1 MVVDCSEFRYAI
13 KEGTMKIDYLPLLTM
28 LILILFSNCSQSI
41 QDLHYGAEKEDTLSS
56 KPNNSRGH
64 LLSDYESKKEIES
77 VKSNQTRD
85 DNFFDLNPWVDN
97 KDVQRWIKYYQG
109 RGKYG
114 LIGALKRGEKYRPMI
129 EAVFLDRN
137 LPVDFYYLAL
147 IESSYVSHARSHA
160 GAVGIWQFMQATGK
174 SYGLRVNR
182 YVDER
187 KDPIRATVA
196 AANYIADLHRVFQSW
211 FLTLSAYS
219 SGEGR
224 VLRAI
229 MRKETRDFWKLS
241 ERKALPRET
250 RNYIPKLIAAIYV
263 ARHLEAN
270 ELAGGKT
277 EFVPPLQGV
286 KVASGVSLNEIAR
299 HAKIP
304 VKNIKQYNP
313 HLSRGVIPPGT
324 SSYQLWLPKTLVNSS
339 LELAMVKLRPASGAR
354 SYRVKRGDSL
364 YAIAQRFGT
373 SVRSLKRANKMA
385 RNRIFTGQVLK
396 IPASS

>member
-147 IESSYVSHARSHA
+147 IESSYVSHARS
-160 GAVGIWQFMQATGK
+160 MQEQWVFGSSCRRLARATA
-174 SYGLRVNR
+174 YGLIV
-182 YVDER
+182 
-187 KDPIRATVA
+187 
-196 AANYIADLHRVFQSW
+196 
-211 FLTLSAYS
+211 
-219 SGEGR
+219 
-224 VLRAI
+224 
-229 MRKETRDFWKLS
+229 M
-241 ERKALPRET
+241 
-250 RNYIPKLIAAIYV
+250 
-263 ARHLEAN
+263 
-270 ELAGGKT
+270 
-277 EFVPPLQGV
+277 
-286 KVASGVSLNEIAR
+286 
-299 HAKIP
+299 
-304 VKNIKQYNP
+304 
-313 HLSRGVIPPGT
+313 
-324 SSYQLWLPKTLVNSS
+324 
-339 LELAMVKLRPASGAR
+339 
-354 SYRVKRGDSL
+354 
-364 YAIAQRFGT
+364 
-373 SVRSLKRANKMA
+373 
-385 RNRIFTGQVLK
+385 
-396 IPASS
+396 